1 MEAGSSA
8 TWFCHPAGAWK
19 GPACAWAPVPQAGRN
34 RQQPRRSHPPG
45 CRAQCAPARKD
56 VLEVE
61 LVVSISPRQAAGR
74 ARQVI
79 GQYGRVLNSEDP
91 GDASGAQV
99 IGIMGSGAANLNPAV
114 VTMTIEASEWGSRL
128 VIRGAAKEGL
138 IKQRAGAKAATRVA
152 VAIAPEVADPQAG

>member
-1 MEAGSSA
+1 MDFDEDELLTRALGDVGGLMGPHGRRGAEHSA
-8 TWFCHPAGAWK
+8 
-19 GPACAWAPVPQAGRN
+19 
-34 RQQPRRSHPPG
+34 RRL
-45 CRAQCAPARKD
+45 RKD
-56 VLEVE
+56 VFEVD
-61 LVVSISPRQAAGR
+61 LVVSMSPRQAAGR